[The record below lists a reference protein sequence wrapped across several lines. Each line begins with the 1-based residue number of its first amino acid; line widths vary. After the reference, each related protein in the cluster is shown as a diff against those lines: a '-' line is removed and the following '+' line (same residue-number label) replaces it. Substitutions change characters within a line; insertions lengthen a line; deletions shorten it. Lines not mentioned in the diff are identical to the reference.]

1 MAEPEQV
8 RIGLSD
14 AEWTRTSLQRP
25 ETASRPVPPPRV
37 RRRAPTPITFRR
49 NDHKRDLASFTVGE
63 LEDMLA
69 RSQSVLDNDGLLQKL
84 PDKGDS
90 LRAKHKEIESWLE
103 RQRARQRELAAATAA
118 AAAAATEATA
128 APSDAP
134 ASDAP
139 AAAAAG
145 ASAVE
150 PASAEKQAHDASSA
164 VGALTQHMQALGV
177 GSAGDDA
184 SSDAGSHA
192 GSAAGTGTRG
202 GRRGRLADP
211 VHRTRDEVR
220 RAAEAREV
228 RSARGPKPMS
238 LAEAAR
244 LHEQQQQ
251 LAEDLRL
258 REALEKLQASA
269 GGPALAS
276 AAARSAKAA
285 SGKSAKTGKT
295 PARPKVTVKEMY
307 RDPRPA
313 VSLDSDSE
321 FDWNERD
328 SDPLSDTSE
337 ERFQD
342 DE

>member
-69 RSQSVLDNDGLLQKL
+69 RSQSVLDN
-84 PDKGDS
+84 
-90 LRAKHKEIESWLE
+90 
-103 RQRARQRELAAATAA
+103 EL
-118 AAAAATEATA
+118 
-128 APSDAP
+128 
-134 ASDAP
+134 
-139 AAAAAG
+139 
-145 ASAVE
+145 VE